1 MFSVP
6 GVGDGGGCDAGSASL
21 TVDIIL
27 LPKTRAGVI
36 VRCISE
42 DTGVGEES
50 AKSWGSIK

>member
-27 LPKTRAGVI
+27 LPKTRAGVT